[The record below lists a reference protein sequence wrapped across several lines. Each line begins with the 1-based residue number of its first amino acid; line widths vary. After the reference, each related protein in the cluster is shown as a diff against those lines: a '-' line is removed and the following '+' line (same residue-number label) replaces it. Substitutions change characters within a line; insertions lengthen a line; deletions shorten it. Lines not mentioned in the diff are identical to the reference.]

1 MGLKL
6 RTEISIEIEAEDFIE
21 AAEHQRKLQV
31 FMNEL
36 RGDYPAAEMVIRERR
51 GPRLKPVRRSQRLRR
66 TLTVSPYKD
75 LPSAAT

>member
-6 RTEISIEIEAEDFIE
+6 RTEISIEIEAGDFIE

-31 FMNEL
+31 FMNSL

-51 GPRLKPVRRSQRLRR
+51 GPRLKPVRRSERLRR
-66 TLTVSPYKD
+66 TPSVAPYKD